1 MNKYAV
7 IKNAYNNGY
16 AIPQFNIV
24 NGVYAKYIL
33 EECERLSSPVILGAS
48 EKVVHHMGGYNVV
61 KSTVENLKKDLNIKV
76 PVILHFDHGKTVE
89 ACERAAKAGFDSIML
104 DFSAESLEDNIKYT
118 KYLVKKYKNV
128 IVETEIGSIGKEGN
142 KGIIYAE
149 IKDALE
155 LSSKTN
161 AHLIAPSLGSVHG
174 PYKGEPQINFKR
186 MKDINEEVK
195 KPLVLHGGSG
205 LSDEIFKEC
214 IKNGIAKV
222 NINTELKM
230 AWTKAVRGTL
240 NTDIDL
246 YDPVLIEKSTE
257 KFIKEAVAHLINVFG
272 SEMKV

>member
-1 MNKYAV
+1 MNKYSI
-7 IKNAYNNGY
+7 IKKAYNNRY

-33 EECERLSSPVILGAS
+33 EECERLSSPVIIGVS
-48 EKVVHHMGGYNVV
+48 EKVVNHMGGYNVA
-61 KSTVENLKKDLNIKV
+61 KSTIENLKKDLNIKV
-76 PVILHFDHGKTVE
+76 PVILHLDHGKTVE
-89 ACERAAKAGFDSIML
+89 ACEKAAKAGFDSVML
-104 DFSAESLEDNIKYT
+104 DYSAETLENNIKYT

-128 IVETEIGSIGKEGN
+128 IVETEIGSIGKDGN

-155 LSSKTN
+155 LSNKTN
-161 AHLIAPSLGSVHG
+161 AHMIAPSLGSVHG

-186 MKDINEEVK
+186 MKDINEAVK

-214 IKNGIAKV
+214 IKNGISKI

-230 AWTKAVRGTL
+230 SWTKAVREIL
-240 NTDIDL
+240 NNEKDL

-257 KFIKEAVAHLINVFG
+257 KYLKEVVSHLIKVFG
-272 SEMKV
+272 SEMKA